1 MTTIAV
7 TESEFVRTTEPYRR
21 ELLVHCYRM
30 LGSVDDAEDVVQD
43 TYIRAWRSYS
53 GFEGR
58 SSVRT
63 WLYQIATNATLSAL
77 AHHSRRVLPSGLG
90 APTDDPGA
98 DALPAAPGIRW
109 LEPIPD
115 ALIAPESD
123 DPAEIVAARAG
134 LRLALIASLQR
145 LPPRQRAVLIL
156 RDVLSFR
163 AYEVA
168 AMLGTSTDAVKSAL
182 QRARAGLEQGDS
194 DELTEPGEPR
204 ARALLEQ
211 YMAAFERSDMSLLER
226 ALRDDAALEMAGS
239 TTWFAGKQTCVP
251 YIRRFLRTPGD
262 WRMVPF
268 HGERSARRSRLST
281 RRRRRPLAI
290 RGRGPHRQRG
300 RHRTDNAV
308 QRRPRRGALRSGG
321 GLPSLSSRRR
331 GARDGGGR
339 LSQAAGPRGSPRV
352 NAVGRS
358 GRSLR
363 ARAGCGC

>member
-1 MTTIAV
+1 VTITAV

-63 WLYQIATNATLSAL
+63 WLYTIATNATLSAL

-123 DPAEIVAARAG
+123 DPAAIVAARAG

-163 AYEVA
+163 AHEVA
-168 AMLGTSTDAVKSAL
+168 AMLGTSTEAVKSAL
-182 QRARAGLEQGDS
+182 QRARAGLEHVGS

-204 ARALLEQ
+204 ARALLER

-226 ALRDDAALEMAGS
+226 ALRADAALEMAGS

-251 YIRRFLRTPGD
+251 YIRRFLRTPGG
-262 WRMVPF
+262 WRMVPSIAN
-268 HGERSARRSRLST
+268 GQPAA
-281 RRRRRPLAI
+281 LAY
-290 RGRGPHRQRG
+290 QRG
-300 RHRTDNAV
+300 DDGAHVPFAV
-308 QRRPRRGALRSGG
+308 AVLTVSSAGIGRITLFSDSRVLARFGA
-321 GLPSLSSRRR
+321 
-331 GARDGGGR
+331 
-339 LSQAAGPRGSPRV
+339 QAASRP
-352 NAVGRS
+352 
-358 GRSLR
+358 
-363 ARAGCGC
+363 